1 MIHAHSVYKV
11 PQGKLLKI
19 SLDYDDTTNVIQQV
33 CLTGDFFIHPEE
45 GLELLEQSLSHTTY
59 NRDAILKRIQHQIT
73 AHQLILIG
81 VTAEGLTEGIM
92 RCRP

>member
-1 MIHAHSVYKV
+1 MHAHAIYKV

-33 CLTGDFFIHPEE
+33 CITGDFFIHPED
-45 GLELLEQSLSHTTY
+45 GLEFLERSLHHSRFDH
-59 NRDAILKRIQHQIT
+59 DAILEKIQHQIT
-73 AHQLILIG
+73 AHQLTLIG
-81 VTAEGLTEGIM
+81 VTAEGLTQGIM